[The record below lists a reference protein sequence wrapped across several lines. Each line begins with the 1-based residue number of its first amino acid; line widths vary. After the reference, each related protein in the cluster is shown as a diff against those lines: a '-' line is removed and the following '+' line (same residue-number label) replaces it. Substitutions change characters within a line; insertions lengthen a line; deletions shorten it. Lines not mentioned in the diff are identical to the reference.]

1 MSLPDIYK
9 DSIELFEKTFDV
21 PKLVFE
27 IVSMIKNPA
36 TCGKLYDVEVV
47 NVKME
52 GFKLRIEF
60 KTNEDTYFTQG
71 FNLENR
77 LDVADEFLGNMGVS
91 LQSVNSLKGRK
102 FKVFY
107 ENMFRTVVLGEIK

>member
-9 DSIELFEKTFDV
+9 GSIELFEKTFDV

-27 IVSMIKNPA
+27 IVSMIKSQA

-47 NVKME
+47 NAKME
-52 GFKLRIEF
+52 GFKLKIEF
-60 KTNEDTYFTQG
+60 KTNEDTYFTQA

-77 LDVADEFLGNMGVS
+77 LDIADEFLGNMGVS

-107 ENMFRTVVLGEIK
+107 ENIFRTVVLGEIK